1 MSTFID
7 NTAHFIAKPL
17 RKITSL
23 FKGLSSLSNFDFSQ
37 GPIDQNDDLQPI
49 REPLEHLFASLT
61 FYAQHNA
68 VPTSINAY
76 IDSRFTTIAKRLALQ
91 TIQLNSFIPLINSI
105 IYNATDNEIWN
116 NVIYLVDLEE
126 PIKPLETNIPFT
138 NQGESRHRRCTA
150 PYEGVDQIMQ
160 TLKEA
165 LRTELAGTIFKNV
178 DGFYKKYFEGTTW
191 AGQCEEIAKLYKNRP
206 DKSSFKF
213 PKDPTEKNVWQW
225 IKAVQDEFI
234 EPYKP
239 DESCE
244 HKENFPLR
252 ADAFH
257 TTGPGE
263 INGGLAIRQIDIFIK
278 SREKPAKAHDWRDV
292 LVLGELTELSSGQWI
307 DKFLQLSVYMREV
320 FSAQPL
326 RQFAHGF
333 LMLGTQLQLWVYD
346 RSGPYSAES
355 IEVGESPEKLVYVL
369 AAYMMMSD
377 EEHGLDSI
385 LQREKGRLSVT
396 IYDADTKKARKI
408 YLRSKPLVKQM
419 AIVSRSTTVYI
430 SSDAKFVVK
439 ISWRAVGRLSEV
451 ELLMR
456 ARDVKGVATLIG
468 SRNYKTISDLR
479 SGLTFTE
486 EMNRDIHPLELKMT
500 TAGNSLQSGSSN
512 PDGNVELN
520 EGVKGDSESVAGED
534 KIILRRSKRSC
545 VLSISRQAMHN
556 ASKARVRKNG
566 KSTGSRKRP
575 VSRTVPNPATA
586 NANHV
591 AQDVTSET
599 PSVSINLPAESSF
612 SLAEG
617 TNSSLGKRARN
628 ADDNDSEVQTVL
640 EPDLKRLCT
649 SSNVGESLSEAV
661 AEPVSNQVTNDPSAP
676 AEQAGDIAESV
687 PAISNAD
694 VIMAD
699 DSTVYRNRWET
710 VIAAKPFGRAI
721 DEKTTPLELICGLR
735 DAIKGH
741 QSLYMDTKILHRD
754 ISMNNIILTDPER
767 NDGCHGVLIDLDLA
781 ISLAD
786 DNCSESSKTLTG
798 TMEFM
803 AVGLLH
809 QYAYGTKN
817 GCFNTYR
824 HDLES
829 FFFVLISVCIR
840 FGWGSEK
847 SPHLGMLRKW
857 YKGEAVDMYFCKLGA
872 ISNASFKM
880 NTVDVFST
888 KFSCLKGLAS
898 TLQKIL
904 FDRTNGPW
912 LGTDPCP
919 QNLYNPILKAFDD
932 KIEKLKCESQPFK

>member
-1 MSTFID
+1 MS
-7 NTAHFIAKPL
+7 H
-17 RKITSL
+17 
-23 FKGLSSLSNFDFSQ
+23 
-37 GPIDQNDDLQPI
+37 GPIDENVDLQPI
-49 REPLEHLFASLT
+49 SEDLETLLTSLCY
-61 FYAQHNA
+61 YALNNA
-68 VPTSINAY
+68 VPSSQGTDMYRRLSFIQ
-76 IDSRFTTIAKRLALQ
+76 KRLALQ
-91 TIQLNSFIPLINSI
+91 TIQLTSFIPLINLI
-105 IYNATDNEIWN
+105 ISNATDVEIWN
-116 NVIYLVDLEE
+116 EVTQLVNTHE
-126 PIKPLETNIPFT
+126 PIQSAEANMTT
-138 NQGESRHRRCTA
+138 GQHGDAYHRRCSA
-150 PYEGVDQIMQ
+150 PLEGPDQIMG

-165 LRTELAGTIFKNV
+165 LRTELAGTIFENV
-178 DGFYKKYFEGTTW
+178 RGFYKKYFEGPKW
-191 AGQCEEIAKLYKNRP
+191 ANHCEEIAKHYKNRP
-206 DKSSFKF
+206 DKEAFKF
-213 PKDPTEKNVWQW
+213 PKNPTEKNVWEW
-225 IKAVQDEFI
+225 IKSIQNEFI
-234 EPYKP
+234 EPYRP
-239 DESCE
+239 DESCKN
-244 HKENFPLR
+244 KEDFSLR
-252 ADAFH
+252 ADSFQ
-257 TTGPGE
+257 TTGPNQ
-263 INGGLAIRQIDIFIK
+263 IKSGLAIRQIDIFIK
-278 SREKPAKAHDWRDV
+278 SREKASKAHDWRDV
-292 LVLGELTELSSGQWI
+292 LVLGELTEISTGQWV

-333 LMLGTQLQLWVYD
+333 LMFGTQLQLWVYD
-346 RSGPYSAES
+346 RSGPYSAEY
-355 IEVGESPEKLVYVL
+355 IEIRESPEKLVYVL
-369 AAYMMMSD
+369 AAYMLMSD

-419 AIVSRSTTVYI
+419 AIVSRGTTVYI

-456 ARDVKGVATLIG
+456 AREVKGVASLIG

-512 PDGNVELN
+512 PDGNVKFN
-520 EGVKGDSESVAGED
+520 EGVKRDSESVAGND

-575 VSRTVPNPATA
+575 VSRTIPNPATA
-586 NANHV
+586 NDNHV
-591 AQDVTSET
+591 AQDLTPETS
-599 PSVSINLPAESSF
+599 SVSINLPAESSF
-612 SLAEG
+612 SLAEW

-628 ADDNDSEVQTVL
+628 ADDNDSEVQTVS
-640 EPDLKRLCT
+640 EPDMKRLCI
-649 SSNVGESLSEAV
+649 SSNFVESLSEAV
-661 AEPVSNQVTNDPSAP
+661 AEPVFNQVTNEPSGP
-676 AEQAGDIAESV
+676 AVQAGNIAESIR
-687 PAISNAD
+687 AASNAD
-694 VIMAD
+694 IIMAD

-754 ISMNNIILTDPER
+754 ISINNIILTDPKR

-809 QYAYGTKN
+809 QYAYGKKN

-872 ISNASFKM
+872 ISNASFKT

-888 KFSCLKGLAS
+888 KFSCLKELAS

-932 KIEKLKCESQPFK
+932 EIEKLKSA